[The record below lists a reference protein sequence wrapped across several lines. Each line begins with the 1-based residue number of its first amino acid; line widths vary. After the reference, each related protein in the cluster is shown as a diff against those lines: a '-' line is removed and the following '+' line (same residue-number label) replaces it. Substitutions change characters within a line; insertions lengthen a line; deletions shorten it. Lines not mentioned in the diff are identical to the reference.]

1 LDPAQ
6 VVINFVARQLCV
18 AVVGDTAQQAQ
29 GCTDKAWHSGCA
41 QWLHLNQARSDTMN
55 KDQVVGKI
63 KDLAGEAQAGVGK
76 AINSPSQIAKGKA
89 LEAEGEIQ
97 KKAGDV
103 KETLKDAADA
113 AKKRL

>member
-1 LDPAQ
+1 
-6 VVINFVARQLCV
+6 
-18 AVVGDTAQQAQ
+18 
-29 GCTDKAWHSGCA
+29 
-41 QWLHLNQARSDTMN
+41 MN

-63 KDLAGEAQAGVGK
+63 KDLAGEAQAGMGK

-103 KETLKDAADA
+103 KEALKDAADA
-113 AKKRL
+113 AKKSL

>member
-1 LDPAQ
+1 MLS
-6 VVINFVARQLCV
+6 
-18 AVVGDTAQQAQ
+18 AVSHSKHKAALTGPRHGLAHNGYTLTNPRSTA
-29 GCTDKAWHSGCA
+29 
-41 QWLHLNQARSDTMN
+41 MN

-63 KDLAGEAQAGVGK
+63 KDLAGEAQAGIGK
-76 AINSPSQIAKGKA
+76 AINSPGQVAKGKA

-103 KETLKDAADA
+103 KEAVKDAADA

>member
-1 LDPAQ
+1 LRLSANPHSKHKA
-6 VVINFVARQLCV
+6 ALTRP
-18 AVVGDTAQQAQ
+18 GTAATHN
-29 GCTDKAWHSGCA
+29 GYTLTKH
-41 QWLHLNQARSDTMN
+41 ARSDTMN

-76 AINSPSQIAKGKA
+76 AINSPSQVAKGKA

-103 KETLKDAADA
+103 KEALKDAADA

>member
-1 LDPAQ
+1 
-6 VVINFVARQLCV
+6 
-18 AVVGDTAQQAQ
+18 
-29 GCTDKAWHSGCA
+29 
-41 QWLHLNQARSDTMN
+41 MN

-89 LEAEGEIQ
+89 LEAEGEI
-97 KKAGDV
+97 
-103 KETLKDAADA
+103 LKDAADA